1 MLICKTANIC
11 GIGVDYA
18 GKPFCE
24 VIDVEYVLI
33 RAL

>member
-1 MLICKTANIC
+1 MLICKTENIY
-11 GIGVDYA
+11 GVGVDYA

-24 VIDVEYVLI
+24 VTDAEYVLI